1 MSPFVR
7 IAIPL
12 LLIAA
17 VPLPAQMQSAG
28 EIKELLLRASKEL
41 ALHGTDPIVVEAVRK
56 HNALKMGLAEVRR
69 HDAVWSNA
77 GDQAPIVRKVLTND
91 TAQYLA
97 KLAPRDRGLLEV
109 LLMGGVGEL
118 VAATGR
124 PEDYW
129 QGDEPKWQR
138 SYAGGK
144 GGVFVDRLH
153 RDEATRAMVAQI
165 SVPVLDG
172 TRAVGA
178 LTFTVDV
185 AKYR

>member
-1 MSPFVR
+1 MSPLIR
-7 IAIPL
+7 IALPL
-12 LLIAA
+12 LLITA
-17 VPLPAQMQSAG
+17 VPLPAQVQSAG
-28 EIKELLLRASKEL
+28 AVKELLLRASKEL
-41 ALHGTDPIVVEAVRK
+41 ALHGTDPAIVEAVRK
-56 HNALKMGLAEVRR
+56 HNALNMGLAEVRR
-69 HDAVWSNA
+69 NDTVWANA
-77 GDQAPIVRKVLTND
+77 GDRAPIVQKVLNND
-91 TAQYLA
+91 AAEYLA
-97 KLAPRDRGLLEV
+97 KLAPRDRGLLEA

-124 PEDYW
+124 PDDYW

-144 GGVFVDRLH
+144 GSVFVDRLY

-172 TRAVGA
+172 TRAIGA

-185 AKYR
+185 AKYK